1 VSIKIEVLRR
11 YIREL
16 IKQEID
22 EASVTGAI
30 DGGEGPPKTPAAFRK
45 KNSKK
50 INKAGHEEGH
60 KDPAIFGF
68 TKVSEAK
75 FHVKTEIGSVIIDA
89 GGKGEAVMKVAK
101 ALKKG
106 RKGIISV
113 NRVGVSKA
121 KQVDKKLENV
131 NEYWWDDLSDK
142 DKEAY
147 IDKHGE
153 APKRRG
159 STKDKVKSQDKTKS
173 KSPEKKEPP
182 KGKHF
187 GPRKKKP
194 NPKKWNDIKPGDS
207 YKLKSGHKVNV
218 VQTIGDDTIQV
229 IVREPG
235 NKKKRI
241 LKFAAPGKNVYPPGF
256 NPKTA
261 NPKDRVGKRLPHF
274 NLDTIDSAESGQSK
288 WDSEKG
294 EYVYKESVNE
304 GKYHDYKNDES
315 LTAKQKIGYSMR
327 EVRDK
332 LTELDKLVKMNVRL
346 KNEIGVDSTSYWKRT
361 HTAMK
366 KISERLVKLANKVGQ
381 LY

>member
-1 VSIKIEVLRR
+1 MSIKVEVLRK

-16 IKQEID
+16 IKQELE
-22 EASVTGAI
+22 EASVTGNI
-30 DGGEGPPKTPAAFRK
+30 DGGAGPPKTPAAFRK

-50 INKAGHEEGH
+50 IKKAGHEEGH

-89 GGKGEAVMKVAK
+89 GGKGDAVMKVAK

-131 NEYWWDDLSDK
+131 
-142 DKEAY
+142 
-147 IDKHGE
+147 
-153 APKRRG
+153 
-159 STKDKVKSQDKTKS
+159 T
-173 KSPEKKEPP
+173 
-182 KGKHF
+182 
-187 GPRKKKP
+187 
-194 NPKKWNDIKPGDS
+194 
-207 YKLKSGHKVNV
+207 
-218 VQTIGDDTIQV
+218 
-229 IVREPG
+229 
-235 NKKKRI
+235 
-241 LKFAAPGKNVYPPGF
+241 
-256 NPKTA
+256 
-261 NPKDRVGKRLPHF
+261 
-274 NLDTIDSAESGQSK
+274 
-288 WDSEKG
+288 
-294 EYVYKESVNE
+294 E

-315 LTAKQKIGYSMR
+315 LSAKQKIGYSMR

-361 HTAMK
+361 HGAMK